1 MDELYF
7 SVKTGLKDII
17 GKDLITDDNIA
28 IFELVKNSYDA
39 RANDVVIT
47 FENNKII
54 IADDGKG
61 MSYKDLKKKWLAVA
75 YSAKNDGTEDI
86 EDNENDGKRE
96 SYRDKI
102 NMRKY
107 YAGAK
112 GIGRFSCD
120 RLGNKLILTTQK
132 QGKPIEQLTI
142 NWNEFEK
149 DQKEDFEKVIVP
161 HTTLNNYHLQFPN
174 NSSNGTILEIENV
187 EDWDREKIKQL
198 KHSLEKLINP
208 FSETTD
214 FNIEIICK
222 REEEEDNLIKK
233 DKDGKDVPKYIE
245 RDKINGKVY
254 NSILDILK
262 LKTTQIDVIIENDL
276 IETKLTDRGTL
287 IYHIREKNKYNPFI
301 DNLTIHL
308 YFLNRSAKFNF
319 TKKMGIEPVNYGSIF
334 LFKNG
339 FRVQPYGNTGDDS
352 WGLDFRAQQGYNRFL
367 SSRDLFGRVDITT
380 NNVSQFKEVSSR
392 DGGLVET
399 GGYQQ
404 LMDIFTLKAHRRLER
419 YVVGVLWGE
428 GFIRKKY
435 FKLEHE
441 AELIRKELQSNDK
454 DSESFSAPKS
464 NIGSK
469 IDFINLIRSL
479 SDEKDIKIL
488 EFNKDLIDVVNE
500 NLNIVRPKFIKDLE
514 KIAEVTGDSELQ
526 KTATLTESA
535 FRKLQQEKDN
545 AEKRAIEEE
554 RKRKEAELRA
564 KQAEEE
570 KNKAEQ
576 KTREAE
582 EKRRLA
588 ELEKEK
594 KEKERLQ
601 AEINRLKAER
611 KAKEEEEKRKK
622 AEEEKKKADKELER
636 EKKQGIF
643 QRSIIGR
650 EKEQILGLQHQINH
664 SSSRIKNNVKLLLEH
679 IGKSDIDDKMKKYIS
694 VISSEST
701 KIESLSKFVT
711 NANFDLTA
719 SEIKTDVIQFVSDY
733 LNEIYLPEIPV
744 LNTCLKITVKNPQQI
759 SHIVEIRPLEMTTIV
774 DNFIQNAEKAKA
786 TEIGFTFGKLNN
798 DGLMIQISDN
808 GKGIPSENLDKIFDL
823 GFTTTNGSGIGLYN
837 VKSVIQ
843 RMKGKINVTSQVN
856 KTTTFNIELL

>member
-7 SVKTGLKDII
+7 SIKTGLKDII

-39 RANDVVIT
+39 RANNVVIT
-47 FENNKII
+47 FEENKII

-61 MSYKDLKKKWLAVA
+61 MSYNDLLAKWLAVA

-86 EDNENDGKRE
+86 EENSDYEKRE

-102 NMRKY
+102 NVRKY

-120 RLGNKLILTTQK
+120 RLGRKLILTTQK
-132 QGKPIEQLTI
+132 QSNPLEQLI
-142 NWNEFEK
+142 IHWEEFEK
-149 DQKEDFEKVIVP
+149 DQKEDFEKVTVP
-161 HTTLNNYHLQFPN
+161 HKTLNTYHLKYPN
-174 NSSNGTILEIENV
+174 NSIHGTILEIENTGNW
-187 EDWDREKIKQL
+187 EREKIKNL

-214 FNIEIICK
+214 FNIEIVCE
-222 REEEEDNLIKK
+222 REKSEDNAIKK
-233 DKDGKDVPKYIE
+233 DKDGYEIPKYIE
-245 RDKINGKVY
+245 RDKINGKVN

-262 LKTTQIDVIIENDL
+262 LKTTQIDVNVEKNV
-276 IETKLTDRGTL
+276 IETRLIDRGTL
-287 IYHIREKNKYNPFI
+287 IYHIREKNKYNPFV

-399 GGYQQ
+399 SGYQQ
-404 LMDIFTLKAHRRLER
+404 LMDIFTLKSHRRLER

-435 FKLEHE
+435 FKSESE
-441 AELIRKELQSNDK
+441 AEFIRKELQSNDK
-454 DSESFSAPKS
+454 DSEDFSVPKS

-469 IDFINLIRSL
+469 IDFIGLIKSL
-479 SDEKDIKIL
+479 SDEKNIEII
-488 EFNKDLIDVVNE
+488 EFNKDLVDVVND
-500 NLNIVRPKFIKDLE
+500 NLNIVQPKFIKDLG
-514 KIAEVTGDSELQ
+514 KIAEVTGDTELQ
-526 KTATLTESA
+526 KTIILTETA
-535 FRKLQQEKDN
+535 FRKLQQEKDD
-545 AEKRAIEEE
+545 AEKRAIDEE
-554 RKRKEAELRA
+554 RKRKEAEE
-564 KQAEEE
+564 QA
-570 KNKAEQ
+570 NK
-576 KTREAE
+576 AE
-582 EKRRLA
+582 EKRKIAEQKAKNEEEKRRKA

-594 KEKERLQ
+594 KEKERAL
-601 AEINRLKAER
+601 AELNKIKAEQ

-622 AEEEKKKADKELER
+622 AEEDKKKSDTELER

-664 SSSRIKNNVKLLLEH
+664 SSSRIKNNVKSLLEH

-694 VISSEST
+694 VISLESA
-701 KIESLSKFVT
+701 KIESLSNFVT
-711 NANFDLTA
+711 NANFDLEA
-719 SEIKTDVIQFVSDY
+719 SEIKTDVIQFIDEY
-733 LNEIYLPEIPV
+733 IKEIYLPDIPV
-744 LNTCLKITVKNPQQI
+744 LNSSLKIKVSTLGKLK
-759 SHIVEIRPLEMTTIV
+759 HIIEFRPLEITTFV
-774 DNFIQNAEKAKA
+774 DNFIQNAEKAGA
-786 TEIGFTFGKLNN
+786 NTISFGFEKMSNQLAIT
-798 DGLMIQISDN
+798 ISDN
-808 GKGIPSENLDKIFDL
+808 GKGIPVENINRIFDL
-823 GFTTTNGSGIGLYN
+823 GFTTTKGSGIGLFN

-843 RMKGKINVTSQVN
+843 KMKGKISVSSEIN
-856 KTTTFNIELL
+856 KGTIFKIEL